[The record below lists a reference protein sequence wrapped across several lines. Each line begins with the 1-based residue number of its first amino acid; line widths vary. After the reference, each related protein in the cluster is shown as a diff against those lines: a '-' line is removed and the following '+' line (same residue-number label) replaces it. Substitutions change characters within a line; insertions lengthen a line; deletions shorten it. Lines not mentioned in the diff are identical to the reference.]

1 MLRFWIWTAKITLGA
16 IAFSVLWVLLYKV
29 VNPPTTLLQISQRSL
44 TQEQLEKGKLLE
56 SSDDWTS
63 LESIPDAMEL
73 AVICGEDQ
81 QFFKHH
87 GFDFKAIRKAWE
99 YNKTHKKKRG
109 ASTISQQCAKN
120 VFLWEGRSWLR
131 KGLEVYFTFLIETIW
146 GKERIMEVYLNCIE
160 FGRGAFGVRAAAFY
174 YFKKSPQSLTR
185 SQCIQIASMMPC
197 PRTCGLHSPKAQR
210 RSYAIGLAMRRY
222 GIKLA
227 Y

>member
-16 IAFSVLWVLLYKV
+16 IAFSLLWVLLYKV
-29 VNPPTTLLQISQRSL
+29 VNPPITLLQISQRSL
-44 TQEQLEKGKLLE
+44 TKEQLSKGKLLE

-160 FGRGAFGVRAAAFY
+160 F
-174 YFKKSPQSLTR
+174 
-185 SQCIQIASMMPC
+185 
-197 PRTCGLHSPKAQR
+197 
-210 RSYAIGLAMRRY
+210 AIKFR
-222 GIKLA
+222 
-227 Y
+227 